1 MLKLS
6 LPPEPDG
13 LYRGAVATQ
22 IILITGA
29 AGRIGQMLRTR
40 LARPDRLLRLLDM
53 TPPKPAATGEP
64 VEVMPAGSVTDSD
77 AVRRAADGADAI
89 VHLGGVP
96 TEGPWPDV
104 LAVNVD
110 GTRTVLEAARLAAVP
125 KLVLASSNHAVG
137 FYRRAEAPADG
148 LPDDVPARPDT
159 YYGLSKAALE
169 MLGSLYHDRFG
180 MDVTCLRIGLCAEAP
195 PDTAALPIWL
205 SPDDMAR
212 LTEAAV
218 AATGYRIVWGVSAN
232 TRRWWSTAGG
242 DAIGYDPVDDSEVYA
257 DRIPQVPDD
266 PLLGGMFP
274 NAPLGQSM

>member
-1 MLKLS
+1 
-6 LPPEPDG
+6 
-13 LYRGAVATQ
+13 
-22 IILITGA
+22 
-29 AGRIGQMLRTR
+29 MLRTR
-40 LARPDRLLRLLDM
+40 MARPDRLLRLFDVL
-53 TPPKPAATGEP
+53 PPKPAATGEA
-64 VEVMPAGSVTDSD
+64 VEVLPPASVTDME

-89 VHLGGVP
+89 VHLGGQP
-96 TEGPWPDV
+96 LEGPWPE
-104 LAVNVD
+104 LLSVNVD
-110 GTRTVLEAARLAAVP
+110 GTRTVLEAARLAGVP

-137 FYRRAEAPADG
+137 FYRRAEAPAGG

-169 MLGSLYHDRFG
+169 VLGSLYHDRFG

-212 LTEAAV
+212 LAEAAL

-242 DAIGYDPVDDSEVYA
+242 DAIGYHPVDDSEVYA

-274 NAPLGQSM
+274 NAPLGQPM